1 MLKQVRTMLAAAAGL
16 ALFLGAAASA
26 QVPDP
31 YARQLAQQLARVE
44 TQVRDLGF
52 SRAAGPFAGGLVQ
65 RASRTFPVTLRA
77 GAEYEFVGVCD
88 SNCHDL
94 DLRLFDANNQL
105 VAEDA
110 LNDDVPILHVRPRTT
125 GVHNLAVSM
134 YRCAGANCYFAVNVY
149 SK

>member
-1 MLKQVRTMLAAAAGL
+1 MPKTVRIVLAAAVCL
-16 ALFLGAAASA
+16 LLFLGAAASA

-31 YARQLAQQLARVE
+31 FARQLARQLAHAE
-44 TQVRDLGF
+44 QLLRDEGY

-65 RASRTFPVTLRA
+65 RQSRTFPVTLRA
-77 GAEYEFVGVCD
+77 GQDYRFVGVCD

-94 DLRLFDANNQL
+94 DMRLYDANNDL

-110 LNDDVPILHVRPRTT
+110 MTDDVPVLHVVPRAT
-125 GVHNLAVSM
+125 GVHSVVVSM
-134 YRCAGANCYFAVNVY
+134 YRCAGPNCYFAFNVY